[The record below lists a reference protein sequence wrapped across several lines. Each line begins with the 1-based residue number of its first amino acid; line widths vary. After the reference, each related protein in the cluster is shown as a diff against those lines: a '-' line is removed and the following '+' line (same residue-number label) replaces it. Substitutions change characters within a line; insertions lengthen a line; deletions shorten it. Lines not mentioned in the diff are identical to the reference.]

1 MRYAALGL
9 LFFCLGNGA
18 SAQSG
23 FTSAAR
29 DAREVSATGFAD
41 EVASLLED
49 CTQGSTVANR
59 SCADARRRRA
69 RELLRTRFL
78 LELPAEGHLSF
89 GTYEPANG
97 GFRVYLG
104 GFLLRRNGGSGVL
117 ATAATARGTLPPYQ
131 VVDEGFVVVPFVDAE
146 RWLETHPPNGLAIRY
161 LVRLG
166 SDYQDPQAPDP
177 GMRYGVRLEIV
188 GAQVYAEAS
197 GDVVVDTFAQNVPA
211 APPRLDARTRLWS
224 HTQRSEAIAYGPD
237 GTETLL
243 HVRLEPREPGN
254 PTMTAILM
262 QNVGAVQREI
272 LRFEAPCCSSSID
285 LVPHGAYK
293 LLAIVTERSS
303 EAGATGRGRVILLDW
318 HADEH
323 GFTQRAEW
331 AGTNDAEPP
340 AWVRDPEAEP

>member
-9 LFFCLGNGA
+9 LLSCFGSHAF
-18 SAQSG
+18 AQSR
-23 FTSAAR
+23 FSSAAR
-29 DAREVSATGFAD
+29 EAREVSANTFAD

-59 SCADARRRRA
+59 SCADARRRRG
-69 RELLRTRFL
+69 RELLRTTYL
-78 LELPAEGHLSF
+78 LELPAEGRLSF

-104 GFLLRRNGGSGVL
+104 GFLLRRTSGAGVL
-117 ATAATARGTLPPYQ
+117 ATAATARGALPPRQ
-131 VVDEGFVVVPFVDAE
+131 VVEEGFVVVPFVDSE
-146 RWLETHPPNGLAIRY
+146 RWLSAHVASDLTIRF

-166 SDYQDPQAPDP
+166 GDYQDPQAPDAA
-177 GMRYGVRLEIV
+177 MRYGVRLEVV
-188 GAQVYAEAS
+188 GAQVYGNAS
-197 GDVVVDTFAQNVPA
+197 GDVIVDTYTQNVPA
-211 APPRLDARTRLWS
+211 APPRLDERTRLWS
-224 HTQRSEAIAYGPD
+224 HTQRSEAVAFGPD

-243 HVRLEPREPGN
+243 HVRLEPHEPGD
-254 PTMTAILM
+254 PSMTAILM
-262 QNVGAVQREI
+262 QNVGASQREI
-272 LRFEAPCCSSSID
+272 LRFDAPCCSSSID

-303 EAGATGRGRVILLDW
+303 DAGAAGRGRVILLDW

-323 GFTQRAEW
+323 SFTQRAEW
-331 AGTNDAEPP
+331 VGSNDSEPP